1 MELRDLRNGEV
12 CGSLVTGIV
21 GVDAQGPRR
30 LVVTADVHVVTGNT
44 LDLDVTVRA
53 PAAHDVGLDDVS
65 GLHRG
70 DRDGVRCGAPGRGH
84 AAAFD
89 AVIDGGD
96 GAVTVV
102 LARSARS
109 CRRRRL
115 RCGRVRVPIAERFA
129 ADDYAGQVPNF
140 VGNCLPGHPCSP
152 PREDQ
157 AT

>member
-70 DRDGVRCGAPGRGH
+70 DRDGVR
-84 AAAFD
+84 
-89 AVIDGGD
+89 
-96 GAVTVV
+96 
-102 LARSARS
+102 
-109 CRRRRL
+109 
-115 RCGRVRVPIAERFA
+115 
-129 ADDYAGQVPNF
+129 
-140 VGNCLPGHPCSP
+140 
-152 PREDQ
+152 
-157 AT
+157 